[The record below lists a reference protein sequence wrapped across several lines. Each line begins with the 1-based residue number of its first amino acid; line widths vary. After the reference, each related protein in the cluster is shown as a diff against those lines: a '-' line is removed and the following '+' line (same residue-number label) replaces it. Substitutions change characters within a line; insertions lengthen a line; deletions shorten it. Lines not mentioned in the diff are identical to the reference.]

1 MIQRLTLSGK
11 PSRRRHERSIRR
23 RLSSEQLE
31 TRTLLAG
38 DLMQNPASVTD
49 VNADGMTT
57 PIDALFILN
66 ELNSGGARSLVA
78 GEDPSSAVFYDVNGD
93 SFLSP
98 MDALV
103 VLNKLNAEGEDD
115 LLVQIRHEIN
125 GHGQK
130 PNIQL
135 RPLNVL

>member
-66 ELNSGGARSLVA
+66 
-78 GEDPSSAVFYDVNGD
+78 
-93 SFLSP
+93 
-98 MDALV
+98 
-103 VLNKLNAEGEDD
+103 
-115 LLVQIRHEIN
+115 
-125 GHGQK
+125 
-130 PNIQL
+130 
-135 RPLNVL
+135 